1 MKNCRD
7 IRGDLSAYIDDELTP
22 PQRAEVEAHLVSC
35 APCQRELLE
44 MKTLVTGVVT
54 LPKLQPPPR
63 FLTEVRRKIARA
75 DKPEAPTWR
84 DHVFRPFWLKV
95 PLEVAA
101 LIVIIGLVMRG
112 EHLLPTR
119 KIAPLELAKAGNG
132 ENAVSSEIE
141 AKTATADKPRSTIA
155 DQAAATRTSGLTTAG
170 DEKQLLDRS
179 GASGTVAGGADNQPA
194 AGPRRI
200 PVVRSSDELS
210 TTPLLAPSPV
220 VGLIQNIEFPRSKL
234 SETVTVHAHDFN
246 DVRNRAQQLAAR
258 CSGRV
263 VVVPQSKD
271 APEQTL
277 FVELPQEYVAA
288 FKLELLKTSGPSA
301 ALAKG
306 GNAGQSGSTNAAA
319 PSTGVLTGKAATNNI
334 VDGMVPLGLRDDAT
348 AAEPKTVLEIRV
360 VTPAN

>member
-7 IRGDLSAYIDDELTP
+7 IRGDLSAYIDDELTS
-22 PQRAEVEAHLVSC
+22 PQRAEVEAHLASC
-35 APCQRELLE
+35 SDCQRELLE
-44 MKTLVTGVVT
+44 IKTLVTGVVA

-63 FLTEVRRKIARA
+63 FLTEVRRKIACA
-75 DKPEAPTWR
+75 DKPEALNWQ
-84 DHVFRPFWLKV
+84 DHVFRPLWLKV

-101 LIVIIGLVMRG
+101 LVVIIGLVMRG
-112 EHLLPTR
+112 EHPLPTP
-119 KIAPLELAKAGNG
+119 KVTPLKLAKAEGG
-132 ENAVSSEIE
+132 ESAVLSETE
-141 AKTATADKPRSTIA
+141 LKTATADNRKATIA
-155 DQAAATRTSGLTTAG
+155 DQTAA
-170 DEKQLLDRS
+170 
-179 GASGTVAGGADNQPA
+179 GASGMGAGGADNRPT
-194 AGPRRI
+194 AGARRI
-200 PVVRSSDELS
+200 PVVRGSDELA
-210 TTPLLAPSPV
+210 TTPPSAPSPV
-220 VGLIQNIEFPRSKL
+220 VGLIRNMEFPRSKL
-234 SETVTVHAHDFN
+234 SETVTFHGRDFD

-288 FKLELLKTSGPSA
+288 FKLELSKAPGPSA

-306 GNAGQSGSTNAAA
+306 GNAGQSGSTNAGT
-319 PSTGVLTGKAATNNI
+319 PSVGVLTGKVATNSI
-334 VDGMVPLGLRDDAT
+334 VDGVVPPSLRDDAP

>member
-7 IRGDLSAYIDDELTP
+7 IRGDLSAYIDDELTS
-22 PQRAEVEAHLVSC
+22 PQRAEVEAHLASC
-35 APCQRELLE
+35 SDCQRELLE
-44 MKTLVTGVVT
+44 IKTLVTGVVA

-63 FLTEVRRKIARA
+63 FLTEVRRKIACA
-75 DKPEAPTWR
+75 DKPEALNWQ
-84 DHVFRPFWLKV
+84 DHVFRPLWLKV

-101 LIVIIGLVMRG
+101 LVVIIGLV
-112 EHLLPTR
+112 
-119 KIAPLELAKAGNG
+119 AKAEGG
-132 ENAVSSEIE
+132 ESAVLSETE
-141 AKTATADKPRSTIA
+141 LKTATADNRKATIA
-155 DQAAATRTSGLTTAG
+155 DQTAA
-170 DEKQLLDRS
+170 
-179 GASGTVAGGADNQPA
+179 GASGMGAGGADNRPT
-194 AGPRRI
+194 AGARRI
-200 PVVRSSDELS
+200 PVVRGSDELA
-210 TTPLLAPSPV
+210 TTPPSAPSPV
-220 VGLIQNIEFPRSKL
+220 VGLIRNMEFPRSKL
-234 SETVTVHAHDFN
+234 SETVTFHGRDFD

-288 FKLELLKTSGPSA
+288 FKLELSKAPGPSA

-306 GNAGQSGSTNAAA
+306 GNAGQSGSTNAGT
-319 PSTGVLTGKAATNNI
+319 PSVGVLTGKVATNSI
-334 VDGMVPLGLRDDAT
+334 VDGVVPPSLRDDAP